1 MIQIDVLVL
10 SLHKV
15 HLVDDAHLVKF
26 RWVVLGDSGHVVG
39 KVADSADV
47 DALA

>member
-10 SLHKV
+10 GLHKV
-15 HLVDDAHLVKF
+15 HLVDNTHLVEF
-26 RWVVLGDSGHVVG
+26 RWVVLGDSWHVVS